1 MEGGER
7 VRRVEY
13 DLNDSNYISEIN
25 DYIFY
30 FSSSFNKRR
39 FDENYLHFAVEEMA
53 KLKAKYHVSIDLL
66 DYLTIVFYK
75 RIEKR
80 GFRVL
85 SYNDKGDLVELTSD
99 FIYQ

>member
-1 MEGGER
+1 M
-7 VRRVEY
+7 RRVEY
-13 DLNDSNYISEIN
+13 DLNNSNYYTEIN

-30 FSSSFNKRR
+30 FSSVFNKRR
-39 FDENYLHFAVEEMA
+39 FDNGYLHFATDEMA
-53 KLKAKYHVSIDLL
+53 KINAKYHISIDLL

-80 GFRVL
+80 GFKVL
-85 SYNDKGDLVELTSD
+85 SYDKNGNLVELTSD

>member
-1 MEGGER
+1 M
-7 VRRVEY
+7 RRVEY
-13 DLNDSNYISEIN
+13 DLNNSNYYTEIN

-30 FSSSFNKRR
+30 FSSAFNKRR
-39 FDENYLHFAVEEMA
+39 FDNGYLHFATDEMA
-53 KLKAKYHVSIDLL
+53 KMNAKYHISIDLL

-75 RIEKR
+75 KIEKR